1 MASTQPATQQSNFD
15 SFARTLRK
23 LAVKHSIEK
32 PILFNFVNLS
42 TILHLSWYVS
52 NYKQKNFR
60 IDQTVVFFNVASS
73 PISSK
78 LEN

>member
-1 MASTQPATQQSNFD
+1 MASTQQATQQSNFD

-23 LAVKHSIEK
+23 FAIKNSIEK

-42 TILHLSWYVS
+42 TILHSSLYVS

-60 IDQTVVFFNVASS
+60 IDQIVVFFIVASS